1 MQSLPS
7 TDQNAEGVI
16 MVQKD
21 AKELQGDIQDTV
33 ENVVYVSRHVRFLHY
48 EPLNNKLPL
57 GNKEA
62 AEEFVEVINS
72 GTEMSPLL
80 KNTPNLQ
87 FENCHLEKHDQELEQ
102 SRQVTDKLM
111 ECQSLFK
118 NLCADL
124 KKTKKNQPMIVPGDI
139 QDTVENVV
147 YVSRHVRFLHYQP
160 LNNKLP
166 LGNKEAVEE
175 VVEVINSGTEMSPL
189 LKNSPNLQFENCHL
203 EKHDQELEQSR
214 QVTDELV
221 ECQSRFQK
229 FCADLRKTKN
239 QPMIVPDPAPREMT
253 TSSIN
258 SSELEFCGDIQD
270 TVENVVYVSRH
281 VRFLHYQPLNNKLPL
296 GNKEAVEEFVEVINS
311 GTEMSPLLK
320 NSPNLQFENCHL
332 EKHDQELEQ
341 SRQVTDELMECQS
354 RFQKFCADLRKTKN
368 QPMIVPDPAP
378 REMTTSSINSSELEF
393 CGDNLPSSSPL
404 I

>member
-124 KKTKKNQPMIVPGDI
+124 KKTK
-139 QDTVENVV
+139 
-147 YVSRHVRFLHYQP
+147 
-160 LNNKLP
+160 
-166 LGNKEAVEE
+166 
-175 VVEVINSGTEMSPL
+175 
-189 LKNSPNLQFENCHL
+189 
-203 EKHDQELEQSR
+203 
-214 QVTDELV
+214 
-221 ECQSRFQK
+221 
-229 FCADLRKTKN
+229 KN